1 MLQTRSWRSLLL
13 TSLLGSSVLV
23 TGCVNVV
30 VSPRPYMCPRLTED
44 IVDEYAALTRLT
56 DPETTKL
63 RAWVREADKA
73 CRANERLLKDS
84 TQ

>member
-1 MLQTRSWRSLLL
+1 M
-13 TSLLGSSVLV
+13 LGSSVLV
-23 TGCVNVV
+23 TGCANVI
-30 VSPRPYMCPRLTED
+30 VSPAPYQCPPLTED
-44 IVDEYAALTRLT
+44 IVDEYAALVRLA

-84 TQ
+84 SK